1 MVTMLRYS
9 LVLLAG
15 LAAAGPAAA
24 ATWADGLFDELSK
37 DFGSVPR
44 GPTLV
49 HPFRVTNNTSG
60 PVSIA
65 SVRVSCGCVSA
76 TALKNYLNPGEET
89 AVVAR
94 MDTTRFTGPKSVTI
108 FVQFDR
114 PASEEVR
121 LWVQANGRND
131 FNVTPDTLVFGQ
143 VKRGGTPAASTTVTF
158 YGQADVRITDVK
170 GESNYIQSTIKE
182 VRRQDSEVSYQI
194 TVKLRGDTP
203 AGKWYTDLWVRTN
216 NAALP
221 QIRVPLT
228 VEIESPLTVSPDA
241 VSLGEVKVQTE
252 SERRVIVRG
261 VKPFRITKVQGAD
274 DELSVRDSILE
285 SKPIHVLTVK
295 LKPARPGEWNRTL
308 HIVTDLAEDGEIDL
322 HVSAQI
328 MP

>member
-9 LVLLAG
+9 LVLVAG
-15 LAAAGPAAA
+15 LAATAPASAA
-24 ATWADGLFDELSK
+24 SWADALFDELSK

-49 HPFRVTNNTSG
+49 HPFRITNNTRG
-60 PVSIA
+60 PVSIS
-65 SVRVSCGCVSA
+65 SVRVSCGCTSA
-76 TALKNYLNPGEET
+76 TVQKSYLNPGEET

-131 FNVTPDTLVFGQ
+131 FNVTPDTLAFGQ
-143 VKRGGTPAASTTVTF
+143 IKRGGTPTASSTVVF
-158 YGQADVRITDVK
+158 YGQPDVKITDVK
-170 GESNYIQSTIKE
+170 SESNYIQSTVKE
-182 VRRQDSEVSYQI
+182 VRRQDSEVSYQV
-194 TVKLRGDTP
+194 TAKLRGDTP
-203 AGKWYTDLWVRTN
+203 VGKWYTDLWVKTTSPS
-216 NAALP
+216 LP
-221 QIRVPLT
+221 QVRVPLT
-228 VEIESPLTVSPDA
+228 VEIESPLSVSPDA
-241 VSLGEVKVQTE
+241 VALGEVKAQGE

-261 VKPFRITKVQGAD
+261 VKPFRITRVQGTD
-274 DELSVRDSILE
+274 DELSVNDSTAE

-295 LKPARPGEWNRTL
+295 VKPGKAGEWNRTL
-308 HIVTDLAEDGEIDL
+308 RIVTDLAEDGEIDL

-328 MP
+328 LP